1 MEYQDHRTTQEP
13 ATRVTPGGVSHYT
26 RHWFWNRFFYP
37 ERCFVCTV
45 KWMKCQYCTALF
57 CTVLYKKR
65 RMKEEK
71 IRKFADTQRTIR
83 QSDNQTFQRLRPLSS
98 SDYSRELANKF
109 YSILF
114 HSMTVTSSQ
123 ISPMTL
129 AMSVYLP
136 SRPLTSL
143 LRGCCSHNRE

>member
-1 MEYQDHRTTQEP
+1 MIICFFIDLLQISLALNKRKTSV
-13 ATRVTPGGVSHYT
+13 VTSL
-26 RHWFWNRFFYP
+26 RARSNIL
-37 ERCFVCTV
+37 
-45 KWMKCQYCTALF
+45 YCTALF

-143 LRGCCSHNRE
+143 LRSCCSHNRE

>member
-1 MEYQDHRTTQEP
+1 MKTLKVVQNVIINMDTSGSRHYGP
-13 ATRVTPGGVSHYT
+13 APTGGLIL
-26 RHWFWNRFFYP
+26 
-37 ERCFVCTV
+37 
-45 KWMKCQYCTALF
+45 YCTALF